1 MLLSYVTGDF
11 QTALILIIYTF
22 VQEMEYLPDK
32 VESVQ
37 QETVDSTNSWLETLS
52 RRCQIK
58 GFVELWS
65 VSALMSLSSDAHCV
79 SVGFSHTNAKF
90 LLDQHSELQG
100 SVHI

>member
-1 MLLSYVTGDF
+1 
-11 QTALILIIYTF
+11 
-22 VQEMEYLPDK
+22 MEYLPDK

-52 RRCQIK
+52 SRCQIK